1 MIRLVL
7 LLLLL
12 APCAAS
18 CASATATGTTH
29 YVRTDGGT
37 SVQCDGSRDRA
48 YPGEGEAQPCAWR
61 HPLIALPPGQSPRIA
76 GGDTL
81 VIGAGSY
88 PIGPATADG
97 DLCANLEPTACTMA
111 IPSGPSPSQPTRIL
125 GVGHDRGCKAPPT
138 LSATG
143 GTLSLL
149 RLEDSNNVEIACLE
163 LTDHGACIKGHPEL
177 GDKCQTQ
184 GPEAAW
190 GEYGILASDSSQV
203 ELRDLDIHGMAV
215 NGIRA
220 GRIRDWTLRN
230 VRLRANGWAGWD
242 GNLDADDPDNSGNQ
256 GYIRFIGGEIA
267 WNGCGE
273 HYPGGQA
280 YGCWAQQHGGYG
292 DGLGTARSGGDWL
305 FEGVHIHHNTS
316 DGLDLLYMDGT
327 GSVTLR
333 RLRVEGNAGN
343 QIKLAGPATIE
354 NTVAIGN
361 CGFFADLAGS
371 GLVGKDHCRANG
383 NTLSLS
389 PSPDSVITLLNNTIT
404 GQGDCL
410 ILIAGGDSSARVIA
424 RNNALI
430 GKGEWNADRDDR
442 GSPTCGYYRLDSD
455 ATLSFE
461 HNLFWR
467 LKGNQC
473 PSGNLCGRDPAL
485 TASDFAHFDPMPRA
499 DSPLIDAG
507 MPVELDRDYFQHPRP
522 AGGGVDIGAVE
533 RQQGVQPPGRP
544 KEPGSPDTNDT
555 SPSPPPN
562 P

>member
-1 MIRLVL
+1 
-7 LLLLL
+7 
-12 APCAAS
+12 
-18 CASATATGTTH
+18 
-29 YVRTDGGT
+29 
-37 SVQCDGSRDRA
+37 
-48 YPGEGEAQPCAWR
+48 
-61 HPLIALPPGQSPRIA
+61 
-76 GGDTL
+76 
-81 VIGAGSY
+81 
-88 PIGPATADG
+88 
-97 DLCANLEPTACTMA
+97 
-111 IPSGPSPSQPTRIL
+111 
-125 GVGHDRGCKAPPT
+125 
-138 LSATG
+138 
-143 GTLSLL
+143 
-149 RLEDSNNVEIACLE
+149 
-163 LTDHGACIKGHPEL
+163 
-177 GDKCQTQ
+177 
-184 GPEAAW
+184 
-190 GEYGILASDSSQV
+190 
-203 ELRDLDIHGMAV
+203 
-215 NGIRA
+215 
-220 GRIRDWTLRN
+220 
-230 VRLRANGWAGWD
+230 
-242 GNLDADDPDNSGNQ
+242 
-256 GYIRFIGGEIA
+256 
-267 WNGCGE
+267 
-273 HYPGGQA
+273 
-280 YGCWAQQHGGYG
+280 
-292 DGLGTARSGGDWL
+292 
-305 FEGVHIHHNTS
+305 
-316 DGLDLLYMDGT
+316 
-327 GSVTLR
+327 
-333 RLRVEGNAGN
+333 VEGNAGN
-343 QIKLAGPATIE
+343 QIKVAGPATIE